1 MAERLLNDSVT
12 KQVRE
17 AFDKQLTG
25 DVQVIYFGTEKD
37 CDYCD
42 DTRQLVEEVVQLSD
56 KLNLSVHDLE
66 NDRELANKYN
76 LDKAPGLVI
85 AGRDGD
91 LILDYGIRMAGIPS
105 GYEFGTF
112 IQSLILV
119 SGRDSG
125 LAPKTRKAL
134 GDLKNQVNLLVFTTP
149 T

>member
-56 KLNLSVHDLE
+56 KLDLSVHDLE

-91 LILDYGIRMAGIPS
+91 LILDYGIRMSGIPS